1 MQMLNNNIKDIKA
14 KEDPKSKL
22 DSTQKGFNNT
32 MSTTNILEE
41 LNEIESGD
49 DMEDFL
55 NEHKQKMQD
64 FQKSMEDIS
73 RSKNR
78 IMQEINN
85 SVDDGINVYTHKK

>member
-1 MQMLNNNIKDIKA
+1 
-14 KEDPKSKL
+14 
-22 DSTQKGFNNT
+22 
-32 MSTTNILEE
+32 MSTNNILED
-41 LNEIESGD
+41 LNEGDSGD

-55 NEHKQKMQD
+55 NEHKQKMQE

-85 SVDDGINVYTHKK
+85 SVDDGIGKK